1 MVNVVFMGT
10 PDFAVPTLK
19 ALIAAYTVTGV
30 VTQPDRPAGRSLAAL
45 PSPVKQVAQ
54 AHGISVLQPEK
65 LRRPEAIAALRQW
78 PADLYIVAAFGQIL
92 PQSVLDIPT
101 RGAINVHASLLPR
114 WRGAAPIQASILAGD
129 SQTGVTI
136 MMMEAGL
143 DTGPMLRA
151 QAIDIDRE
159 ETGASLHDRLSEL
172 GARLLIPTI
181 DDYLAGRI
189 QPVPQPEDGVTWAPQ
204 IEKEHGRI
212 NWAKSAA
219 EIDRQVRAFTPW
231 PGTFTEWDGRVLK
244 ILGGTPAAGKAAA
257 GLIVKQEGGVAVGT
271 GDGLYALSRVQLAGK
286 QAVDITAFVNGHKE
300 FVGATLA

>member
-286 QAVDITAFVNGHKE
+286 QAVDTAAFVNGHKE